1 MVIKTR
7 DRRYDFIR
15 VVAMGLVI
23 LIHAMDSVQLVPSL
37 TNQIWK
43 EAATTLIMLCNPL
56 FFMMSGHFNLH
67 FKGNKKEDYGRYYW
81 KKIISIII
89 PLIIYQLIYYIVTVS
104 LTSDFRTVKLFIH
117 IFILNIL
124 QNYVTTYFWFMYIL
138 IAFLIAAP
146 FLSKM
151 LDQLSSTEQKIFM
164 YALIGIQVAGWLFK
178 IVGINWGLNSYPFSG
193 WLIYFLLG
201 RLLESNRKSLTQFER
216 LLVIILIVVINTL
229 LVIIF
234 PQSKGWGLF
243 DLSPLYILLSV
254 MMYKGLLNSTMC
266 QNLAETKV
274 ITVLARYSFSI
285 YLIHGAILLLIV
297 PYLQKNHSIMGILLI
312 FASTYVISLIVAIS
326 MDNLVINPIQK
337 HLYKKVLLNA

>member
-1 MVIKTR
+1 MVGKMR

-23 LIHAMDSVQLVPSL
+23 LIHAMDSVQIAPSL

-43 EAATTLIMLCNPL
+43 EAATTLIMICNPL

-67 FKGNKKEDYGRYYW
+67 FKSNKKEDYSRYYW

-89 PLIIYQLIYYIVTVS
+89 PLIIYQLIYYIVTVI
-104 LTSDFRTVKLFIH
+104 LTGDFRTLKSFIH
-117 IFILNIL
+117 IFILNIV

-151 LDQLSSTEQKIFM
+151 LDQLSTNEQKIFM
-164 YALIGIQVAGWLFK
+164 VVLISVQVAGWLFK

-201 RLLESNRKSLTQFER
+201 RLLESSHKEVTQFER
-216 LLVIILIVVINTL
+216 LLIIALVVIVNSL

-234 PQSKGWGLF
+234 PQSKEWGLF

-254 MMYKGLLNSTMC
+254 MVYRVLLNSRLC
-266 QNLAETKV
+266 RNLANTKIV
-274 ITVLARYSFSI
+274 MVLARYSFSI

-297 PYLQKNHSIMGILLI
+297 PYLQRNYVIMRILII
-312 FASTYVISLIVAIS
+312 FISTYVISLIVAII
-326 MDNLVINPIQK
+326 MDNLAIKPIK
-337 HLYKKVLLNA
+337 NFLYKKVLNI